1 MSQDRPQT
9 ILLVED
15 DERLLTMFASNLQV
29 QGFTVLT
36 ATNVQQALDLC
47 KNHPGSI
54 DLLLTDLLLP
64 NTGELQVKKDIS
76 HRSRMS
82 GLDLMKQVLAARP
95 HVRVLLMSGRSDNDL
110 KTLGVFKEG
119 RPLLR
124 KPFGVDTLTEMVQQI
139 LQAPSP
145 A

>member
-1 MSQDRPQT
+1 MSQERPQT

-15 DERLLTMFASNLQV
+15 DERLLTMFASNFQV

-64 NTGELQVKKDIS
+64 NTGELQVKKDIPQ
-76 HRSRMS
+76 RARLS
-82 GLDLMKQVLAARP
+82 GLDLMKQVLAVRP
-95 HVRVLLMSGRSDNDL
+95 HVRVLLMSGRSDSDL